1 MYIKRLNKTKK
12 YLLWT
17 LSEVLDIANGCAA
30 MSIPSKD
37 LVIRQF
43 GRKVLFRQ
51 LYELIKFS
59 KQYIYN

>member
-30 MSIPSKD
+30 SCIHSKESF
-37 LVIRQF
+37 VSRF
-43 GRKVLFRQ
+43 
-51 LYELIKFS
+51 
-59 KQYIYN
+59 